1 MAEDS
6 EYISD
11 LDPIIELQPTDSFL
25 VETLDGTKRI
35 LFRDFILGQDNV
47 DFYNEIAENS
57 TAIVALSSEVL
68 TLSADV
74 ATLNI
79 EVASLSSSYIDS
91 TKYGFAYFTLDT
103 SGSLSINAKSSNISS
118 ISLTDG
124 GSRVQISTSAV
135 IDFTQAAINLN
146 ISPAISASAFT
157 AAFLTSLPLIESR
170 TTGSFKVGRFLTSL
184 TPLSSYSYSGSSTVI
199 RDLEFNIQFR
209 YN

>member
-11 LDPIIELQPTDSFL
+11 LDPIIELQPTDSF
-25 VETLDGTKRI
+25 VIETLEGTKRI

-68 TLSADV
+68 TLSAEV
-74 ATLNI
+74 TSLNA
-79 EVASLSSSYIDS
+79 EVISLSASYIDS
-91 TKYGFAYFTLDT
+91 TQHGFAYFILDT
-103 SGSLSINAKSSNISS
+103 SGSLTIFASSSNINS

-135 IDFTQAAINLN
+135 IDFNQAAINLN

-157 AAFLTSLPLIESR
+157 AAFLTSYPLIDSR
-170 TTGSFKVGRFLTSL
+170 TSGSFKVGRFLTSL
-184 TPLSSYSYSGSSTVI
+184 TPLSAYSYSGSTTVI